1 MFILQ
6 KIVTVK
12 ESFYIVKL
20 TDFQTVTILNKM
32 NIHDFQTV
40 TSLRSQIKNEQKSFE
55 LKNDRNVV
63 TNSDLN

>member
-1 MFILQ
+1 
-6 KIVTVK
+6 
-12 ESFYIVKL
+12 
-20 TDFQTVTILNKM
+20 M

-55 LKNDRNVV
+55 LKNDRNVI